1 MLLYRGDGLHVIA
14 RSSQW
19 SWLPL
24 ESQPFG
30 APVATAAALLSGLLG
45 IAAALMLLKASVN
58 LCHKE
63 FCCVHLHLL
72 PRGPGAVGIAAWF
85 VWQS

>member
-1 MLLYRGDGLHVIA
+1 MLLYRGDGLQVIA
-14 RSSQW
+14 RSNQW
-19 SWLPL
+19 NWLHL
-24 ESQPFG
+24 ESQPFR

-45 IAAALMLLKASVN
+45 IAAALALWKASVN

-72 PRGPGAVGIAAWF
+72 PRGAGAGAGVAAWF
-85 VWQS
+85 V